1 MLTCCPGAVEDDTEP
16 YFMSGAGHL
25 IAVKG
30 CEMFAGVLCFNN
42 LISIQK
48 VFNCIVKRLGSW
60 D

>member
-1 MLTCCPGAVEDDTEP
+1 MLTCCPGAVEDDTKP

-25 IAVKG
+25 IAEKG

-48 VFNCIVKRLGSW
+48 VFLVG
-60 D
+60 